1 MDAGDVLFFNGALVH
16 GSYPNTT
23 ADRFR
28 RALIGHYIE
37 GAAAQVAEFYHPAL
51 RMDGTP
57 LGAPALAAGKA
68 YTAVLWGM
76 RTGEFMESTQ
86 PGGADWS
93 YPSTNPRVVVYAGG
107 LPLYRDGQLVGGIGA
122 SGGTAEQDE
131 ACVGAAAN
139 AAGYEV
145 EA

>member
-1 MDAGDVLFFNGALVH
+1 MADLIPSHSPSLDSALAMLAGVREAAAAEGLALAAAVVDAGGH
-16 GSYPNTT
+16 
-23 ADRFR
+23 
-28 RALIGHYIE
+28 LI
-37 GAAAQVAEFYHPAL
+37 ASQ

-68 YTAVLWGM
+68 YTAVLWGV

-86 PGGADWS
+86 PGGVDWS
-93 YPSTNPRVVVYAGG
+93 YPSTDPRVVVYAGG

-122 SGGTAEQDE
+122 SGGMAEQDE
-131 ACVGAAAN
+131 ACVDAAAK
-139 AAGYEV
+139 AAGYDI

>member
-1 MDAGDVLFFNGALVH
+1 MADLVPAHSPSLDSALAMLAGV
-16 GSYPNTT
+16 
-23 ADRFR
+23 R
-28 RALIGHYIE
+28 
-37 GAAAQVAEFYHPAL
+37 GAAAGDGLAL
-51 RMDGTP
+51 AAAVVDAGGHLIASQRMDGTP
-57 LGAPALAAGKA
+57 LGAPALAADKA

-86 PGGADWS
+86 PGGVDWS

-131 ACVGAAAN
+131 ACVSAAAK
-139 AAGYEV
+139 AAGYDIV
-145 EA
+145 A